1 MLLRKVIYSDYQR
14 ICNLVTKSFLK
25 YEPMC
30 NVLKL
35 HEKDFLHSFQNLIK
49 VCCLH
54 EFSAVIE
61 EDNKLIAASLA
72 CPYNV
77 YENIEMPEENS
88 IEINKILFM
97 LDTLNKKP
105 LSNKD
110 SSIYHFIVGTD
121 PNYINNG
128 LSRKVINETIKLSQN
143 ANYKYIVADATNII
157 SQHVLQKHFDYKPVS
172 CIKYND
178 YEFFKNIG
186 DTEYII
192 RMIKDI

>member
-1 MLLRKVIYSDYQR
+1 MMLTDFSSK
-14 ICNLVTKSFLK
+14 KSFLK

-35 HEKDFLHSFQNLIK
+35 KEDDFIHSFQNLIK
-49 VCCLH
+49 TCCSH
-54 EFSAVIE
+54 EFSAVVE

-77 YENIEMPEENS
+77 YENIEMPAENS
-88 IEINKILFM
+88 VEINKILFM
-97 LDTLNKKP
+97 LDTLNKKS
-105 LSNKD
+105 LNNND
-110 SSIYHFIVGTD
+110 STIYHFIVGTD

-128 LSRKVINETIKLSQN
+128 LSRKVINETIKLSKN

-172 CIKYND
+172 RIKYDD
-178 YEFFKNIG
+178 YEFFKNING
-186 DTEYII
+186 TECII
-192 RMIKDI
+192 RMVKDI